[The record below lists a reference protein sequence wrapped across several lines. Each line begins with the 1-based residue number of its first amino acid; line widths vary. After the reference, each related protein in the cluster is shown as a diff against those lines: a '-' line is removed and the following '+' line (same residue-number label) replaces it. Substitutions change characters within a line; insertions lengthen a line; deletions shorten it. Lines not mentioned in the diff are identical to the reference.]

1 MARAQDGCAAQNA
14 IAYARRKLATI
25 ASTAWYLQ
33 KMTRRSAL
41 GKVPASPNLNAGI
54 EFAMMTASLLARRIR
69 QFGVVLAA
77 ALLLGGAYVGSL
89 RLTGNFNPVVAGEL
103 YRSGQLSSSEIA
115 SFAKEYGIKTII
127 NLRGDNS
134 GQTWYDAEVAEAREL
149 GVAHLDF
156 RMSARRE
163 LSATQAADLVALMKQ
178 AEKPLLIHC
187 QAGADRSGLAA
198 ALYLAVVKKE
208 SPAQAAG
215 QLSFRYGHFSLPFVP
230 EYAMDRSFE
239 ALRPSLAALAR

>member
-1 MARAQDGCAAQNA
+1 M
-14 IAYARRKLATI
+14 TI
-25 ASTAWYLQ
+25 ASQVAHRL
-33 KMTRRSAL
+33 
-41 GKVPASPNLNAGI
+41 
-54 EFAMMTASLLARRIR
+54 R
-69 QFGVVLAA
+69 QLGVVIFV

-89 RLTGNFNPVVAGEL
+89 RLTGNFNPVVDGEV
-103 YRSGQLSSSEIA
+103 YRSAQLSPVEI
-115 SFAKEYGIKTII
+115 STFAKAYGIKTII
-127 NLRGDNS
+127 NLRGANP
-134 GQTWYDAEVAEAREL
+134 GKAWYDGEVAEAREL

-163 LSATQAADLVALMKQ
+163 LTATQAAELVALMKQ

-208 SPAQAAG
+208 SPAEAAG

-239 ALRPSLAALAR
+239 TLRPSLAALAQ